1 MQLFDPPN
9 ILSETNLEGT
19 IYSKEANNS
28 MNIYNVQ
35 LQVIISQSSKIGNY
49 SPSNPWKQ
57 PFKSKGTQRFRHAQV
72 VQEDTIS
79 LSLVEI

>member
-9 ILSETNLEGT
+9 ILSETNLEVT

-35 LQVIISQSSKIGNY
+35 LQVVVSQLSKIGNY
-49 SPSNPWKQ
+49 SLHQTLESNLTKVRALKDLGMHKWCKRIQFPC
-57 PFKSKGTQRFRHAQV
+57 
-72 VQEDTIS
+72 
-79 LSLVEI
+79 L